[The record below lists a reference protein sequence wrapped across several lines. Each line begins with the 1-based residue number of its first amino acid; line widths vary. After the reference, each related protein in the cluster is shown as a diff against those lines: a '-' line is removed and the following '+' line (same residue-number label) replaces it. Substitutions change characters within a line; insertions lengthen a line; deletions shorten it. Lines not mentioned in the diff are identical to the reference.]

1 MRLFVLAITF
11 ALVLLPVLLILF
23 APGRRLSGRVIWA
36 IVAFVSPLLVYGLVQ
51 MIPDLTNNAPEARQW
66 ARFIGLALSAAGF
79 ILPWAIFAVF
89 LHRR

>member
-23 APGRRLSGRVIWA
+23 APGRALRGRILWA
-36 IVAFVSPLLVYGLVQ
+36 IVAFVAPLVTYGLVQ
-51 MIPDLTNNAPEARQW
+51 MIPELTNSTPDARQW
-66 ARFIGLALSAAGF
+66 ARFLGLALSGTGF
-79 ILPWAIFAVF
+79 ILPWVIFAVF